1 MGALD
6 RIARGLCNEHVVFA
20 ALLIP
25 TAVVLIAAT
34 VSLARLDTN
43 PPSMMPTAASYDEE
57 VFL

>member
-6 RIARGLCNEHVVFA
+6 RIVSGLFNEHVVFA

-25 TAVVLIAAT
+25 TAVVLIAAS
-34 VSLARLDTN
+34 VSLARLDAN
-43 PPSMMPTAASYDEE
+43 PASMMPTASYDEE

>member
-6 RIARGLCNEHVVFA
+6 RIARGLLNEHVVFA

-25 TAVVLIAAT
+25 TAVVLVAAT
-34 VSLARLDTN
+34 VSLARLDAN
-43 PPSMMPTAASYDEE
+43 PPSMMPTASYEEE